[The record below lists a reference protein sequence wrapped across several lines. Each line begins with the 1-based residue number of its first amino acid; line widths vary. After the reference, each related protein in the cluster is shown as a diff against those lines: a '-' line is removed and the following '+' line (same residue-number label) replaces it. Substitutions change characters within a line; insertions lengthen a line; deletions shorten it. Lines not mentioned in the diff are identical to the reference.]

1 MTNHPFVPLRHRAVR
16 LLWSAAVVSD
26 IGTWVQLIVVGS
38 LVAAKTGSAV
48 QTGLVALATFAPQSI
63 ASPVGGLLAD
73 RFDRR
78 KVFAAA
84 LMVQALVTTAL
95 AVTLGVGV
103 REPAVLILLILL
115 ASAAGATGAPS
126 YAAMLPDLVPPEE
139 LMAMVSLGVYSWN
152 SGRIIGPL
160 LGTALVL
167 VVGPAWTIGFNA
179 ASFVVLALAV
189 AMVRRTFRPTR
200 SDGTIFDRLVG
211 GWRTLRS
218 TPGCFHG
225 VALLVLYNLTIV
237 PFIGLIPIY
246 LRAGYGGGT
255 GMAGTVAS
263 AQGAGAIIGGIIV
276 SVLAHRHPRSLLIG
290 RLIVLL
296 GVRAR
301 SVRSCTE
308 RGVGRRRIG
317 AARRCRRG
325 ILHRLI
331 GDHPARRT
339 TGQPRSC
346 DVDHAGGNGS
356 LVRRRPAVHR
366 FDRRCHQPAPRLWRR
381 GDLAAGR
388 LRFVD
393 PAVAS
398 LAHRGRR
405 RPPTRCRDGLTRRSR
420 GGPNQR
426 ACGVNSTTRLRAASG
441 RDLQAPMPRGWPCRT
456 PQ

>member
-200 SDGTIFDRLVG
+200 SDGTILDRLVG

-296 GVRAR
+296 AFALGLYAVAPNAVWVVAA
-301 SVRSCTE
+301 SALL
-308 RGVGRRRIG
+308 GG
-317 AARRCRRG
+317 AGAGFFIASSAIIQR
-325 ILHRLI
+325 
-331 GDHPARRT
+331 DAPA
-339 TGQPRSC
+339 GQPRSC
-346 DVDHAGGNGS
+346 DVDHAGGNGN
-356 LVRRRPAVHR
+356 LVRRRLLFIGSIGDATNLHLAFGVGAILMLVGFGLLTLRSRHWRTAVDGSRRPAVVM
-366 FDRRCHQPAPRLWRR
+366 A
-381 GDLAAGR
+381 
-388 LRFVD
+388 
-393 PAVAS
+393 
-398 LAHRGRR
+398 
-405 RPPTRCRDGLTRRSR
+405 
-420 GGPNQR
+420 
-426 ACGVNSTTRLRAASG
+426 
-441 RDLQAPMPRGWPCRT
+441 
-456 PQ
+456 